1 MRKLLLLLM
10 SGTKQKSTMETENR
24 IHQLVSVEVKCLRM
38 SNPTFCFFAMRSFYL
53 IVAKKKLS
61 FPHLKHKVGKTLF

>member
-1 MRKLLLLLM
+1 
-10 SGTKQKSTMETENR
+10 METENR